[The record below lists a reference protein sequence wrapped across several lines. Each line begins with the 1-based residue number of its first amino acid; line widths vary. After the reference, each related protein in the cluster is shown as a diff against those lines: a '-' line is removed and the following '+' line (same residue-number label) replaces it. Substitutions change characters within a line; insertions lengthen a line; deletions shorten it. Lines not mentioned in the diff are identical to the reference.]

1 MSLTLSVAAFVSAA
15 RGGSRRTAPGRG
27 ERRFA
32 ESADSSIARALRR
45 SPAADRRALV
55 TAADAV
61 RRTRGTTIALLVM
74 QVADIVELELVFGR
88 DAADAALD
96 EVFTQLARAAAG
108 RGRVVRTEPD
118 TFVLLMPDA
127 PVEQLVA
134 SVQAGLGR
142 SRCIEFEHDGDEI
155 ILVPDVM
162 GRIVAAGETVAAAYG
177 AICGDLVRLRG
188 VEQQRRDYLR
198 RERESH
204 TRPAP
209 LQPRRA

>member
-15 RGGSRRTAPGRG
+15 RGASRRAAPSRG

-32 ESADSSIARALRR
+32 DTSGSSMSRALRR
-45 SPAADRRALV
+45 SPAPDRRALAG
-55 TAADAV
+55 AADAL
-61 RRTRGTTIALLVM
+61 RRARGATVALLVM

-88 DAADAALD
+88 EAVDAAVD
-96 EVFTQLARAAAG
+96 EVFRQLTRAAAG

-118 TFVLLMPDA
+118 TFALLMPDVD
-127 PVEQLVA
+127 VEQLVA
-134 SVQAGLGR
+134 NVQAGLGR
-142 SRCIEFEHDGDEI
+142 SRSIEFELDGDEI

-162 GRIVAAGETVAAAYG
+162 GRTVAPGEALPAAYESV
-177 AICGDLVRLRG
+177 CGDLVRMRG
-188 VEQQRRDYLR
+188 LEQQRREYLR

-209 LQPRRA
+209 LRRR

>member
-15 RGGSRRTAPGRG
+15 RGGSRRTAPDRG

-32 ESADSSIARALRR
+32 DTSGNSIARALRR
-45 SPAADRRALV
+45 SPAADRRALSS
-55 TAADAV
+55 AADAV
-61 RRTRGTTIALLVM
+61 RRTRATAIALLVM

-88 DAADAALD
+88 EAADAAID
-96 EVFTQLARAAAG
+96 EVFTHLTRAAGG

-118 TFVLLMPDA
+118 TFVLVMPDA
-127 PVEQLVA
+127 DIEQLVA
-134 SVQAGLGR
+134 NVQAGLGR
-142 SRCIEFEHDGDEI
+142 SRCIEFEFDGDEI

-162 GRIVAAGETVAAAYG
+162 GRIVAAGETVPAAYE
-177 AICGDLVRLRG
+177 AVRGDLVRTRG
-188 VEQQRRDYLR
+188 LEQQRRDYLR

-209 LQPRRA
+209 LQPRQA

>member
-15 RGGSRRTAPGRG
+15 RGGSRRTAPDRG